1 MRARTHT
8 HMRGSLCVCVCV
20 CVCVFVCL
28 CVWMRAC
35 PLSCRRHDRCGSA
48 PPRPRRRADGRR
60 APSTCAR
67 ARSPAGPAHLRG
79 NSRLAHICPPL
90 TPPAP
95 TCRPRQVSHGD
106 VVRGVHAVL
115 RGTAAGTNSGTKLTN
130 FKGANNGTS
139 GTKRETSC
147 TSNATG
153 GTNNEA
159 LARWP
164 VRTTRP
170 LRPLRGSRVG
180 LLADS
185 AV

>member
-1 MRARTHT
+1 MHT
-8 HMRGSLCVCVCV
+8 HACLCVCVCV
-20 CVCVFVCL
+20 CACVRV
-28 CVWMRAC
+28 RAC

-48 PPRPRRRADGRR
+48 PLRLRRRADGSR
-60 APSTCAR
+60 APLTCAR
-67 ARSPAGPAHLRG
+67 ARSPARPAHLHG
-79 NSRLAHICPPL
+79 NSGLAHVC
-90 TPPAP
+90 PAP
-95 TCRPRQVSHGD
+95 LPSRATCRPCQVSHGD

-115 RGTAAGTNSGTKLTN
+115 RGTAAGTNSETKLTN
-130 FKGANNGTS
+130 FKGANNETS

-147 TSNATG
+147 TNNATW

-170 LRPLRGSRVG
+170 LHPLRGSRVG
-180 LLADS
+180 LLADC